1 MTWSL
6 FTLHSQLQ
14 SGPDLLGQDH
24 HPGLRDEVW
33 WYILRGCNFI
43 FILLLQWCSLL
54 IPLLVGKFRELI
66 IPYSY
71 SFSFSMPIL
80 VCRKRVDLAF
90 LIDGSGSIESS
101 GRGNFQRCIRFV
113 KTVVSSFSIAPQRT
127 RVGVVLFS
135 SRSWLIL
142 DFYRST
148 NKARVLHTI
157 SRIRYPRGGTRI
169 GKALNFVLYRL
180 FRRSRRAMKV

>member
-1 MTWSL
+1 MS
-6 FTLHSQLQ
+6 S
-14 SGPDLLGQDH
+14 SGASFGWKIRIIDYP
-24 HPGLRDEVW
+24 
-33 WYILRGCNFI
+33 IFI
-43 FILLLQWCSLL
+43 FIYIS
-54 IPLLVGKFRELI
+54 
-66 IPYSY
+66 
-71 SFSFSMPIL
+71 IL

-101 GRGNFQRCIRFV
+101 GRGNFQRCIHFV
-113 KTVVSSFSIAPQRT
+113 KNMVSSFTIAPQRT

-135 SRSWLIL
+135 SRAWLIL

-180 FRRSRRAMKV
+180 FRRSRRALKV